1 MLNVDDTEV
10 GTLINTF
17 KIKNSTLKYYPD
29 STIETEDHLNDKNI
43 DLILYASWLSWVLL
57 TSAGVQKNL
66 QPTDTRCFR
75 KLLDST
81 TTPTRQPET

>member
-10 GTLINTF
+10 DTLINTF

-43 DLILYASWLSWVLL
+43 YLILYASWLSWVLL
-57 TSAGVQKNL
+57 YVC
-66 QPTDTRCFR
+66 RR
-75 KLLDST
+75 
-81 TTPTRQPET
+81 PEEFVAH